1 MSSKKWDNKVVGHDL
16 VDPEQLLA
24 HDLNWRIHPRY
35 QQEALRGVIN
45 DIGFIK
51 SVTVNKL
58 TGRVVDGH
66 LRVTLALRDSI
77 PTIPVEYVE
86 LTEAEEAEA
95 LLTLDPIAAL
105 AGSDK
110 DNLETL
116 LKQVNTDDAAVNEL
130 LESLRGENEE
140 ADEEILLDQAIQLEP
155 AREYIVVM
163 CKDQAE
169 FEELRQVFNLQE
181 VRRGGYKAGS
191 PFDVT
196 GIQRVIHAETVLEA
210 VNARGNTE

>member
-1 MSSKKWDNKVVGHDL
+1 MKGIMDWKNKIVGHAEVPPD
-16 VDPEQLLA
+16 QLLA
-24 HDLNWRIHPRY
+24 HPENWRIHPRY

-110 DNLETL
+110 QNLETL
-116 LKQVNTDDAAVNEL
+116 LAQVETGDAAVMEL
-130 LESLRGENEE
+130 LSKMSQDAGVIPPEFKEYDETI
-140 ADEEILLDQAIQLEP
+140 ADGIE
-155 AREYIVVM
+155 V
-163 CKDQAE
+163 CKCPTCGHE
-169 FEELRQVFNLQE
+169 
-181 VRRGGYKAGS
+181 
-191 PFDVT
+191 
-196 GIQRVIHAETVLEA
+196 HAA
-210 VNARGNTE
+210 KKN

>member
-1 MSSKKWDNKVVGHDL
+1 MSWHNRIVGHDE
-16 VDPEQLLA
+16 VPPDQLMA
-24 HDLNWRIHPRY
+24 HPDNWRIHPKY

-45 DIGFIK
+45 DIGYIK
-51 SVTVNKL
+51 SVTVNKT

-110 DNLETL
+110 DNLEL
-116 LKQVNTDDAAVNEL
+116 LLGQVNTDDAAVLKL
-130 LESLRGENEE
+130 LEDTAAGAGLEWGDPEFKEYGEDI
-140 ADEEILLDQAIQLEP
+140 ADDIQ
-155 AREYIVVM
+155 V
-163 CKDQAE
+163 CKCPTCGHE
-169 FEELRQVFNLQE
+169 
-181 VRRGGYKAGS
+181 
-191 PFDVT
+191 
-196 GIQRVIHAETVLEA
+196 HAA
-210 VNARGNTE
+210 KKN

>member
-116 LKQVNTDDAAVNEL
+116 LAQVNTDDAAVMEL
-130 LESLRGENEE
+130 LSKMSQDAGVIPPEFKEYDETI
-140 ADEEILLDQAIQLEP
+140 ADGIE
-155 AREYIVVM
+155 V
-163 CKDQAE
+163 CKCPTCGHE
-169 FEELRQVFNLQE
+169 
-181 VRRGGYKAGS
+181 
-191 PFDVT
+191 
-196 GIQRVIHAETVLEA
+196 HAA
-210 VNARGNTE
+210 KKN

>member
-1 MSSKKWDNKVVGHDL
+1 MDWKNKIVGHAEVPPD
-16 VDPEQLLA
+16 QLLA
-24 HDLNWRIHPRY
+24 HPENWRIHPRY

-110 DNLETL
+110 QNLETL
-116 LKQVNTDDAAVNEL
+116 LAQVETGDAAVMEL
-130 LESLRGENEE
+130 LSKMSQDAGVIPPEFKEYDETI
-140 ADEEILLDQAIQLEP
+140 ADGIE
-155 AREYIVVM
+155 V
-163 CKDQAE
+163 CKCPTCGHE
-169 FEELRQVFNLQE
+169 
-181 VRRGGYKAGS
+181 
-191 PFDVT
+191 
-196 GIQRVIHAETVLEA
+196 HAA
-210 VNARGNTE
+210 KKN